1 MRDMPDIVTPQ
12 TSSVIPWFPNQNYL
26 LTRMTGE
33 LCKGYD
39 DDRAAALLGD
49 DNPGG
54 SGYILRHYVQM
65 KDDWTNRAKTVK
77 LDRRRFGGSFQNLR
91 NTKLVGW

>member
-1 MRDMPDIVTPQ
+1 
-12 TSSVIPWFPNQNYL
+12 
-26 LTRMTGE
+26 
-33 LCKGYD
+33 
-39 DDRAAALLGD
+39 
-49 DNPGG
+49 
-54 SGYILRHYVQM
+54 M